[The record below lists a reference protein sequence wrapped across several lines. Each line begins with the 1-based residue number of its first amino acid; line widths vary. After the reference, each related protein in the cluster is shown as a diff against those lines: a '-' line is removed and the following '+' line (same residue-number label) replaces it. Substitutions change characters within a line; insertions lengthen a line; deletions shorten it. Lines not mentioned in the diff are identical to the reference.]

1 MHLWTG
7 SPGHPRGND
16 VAKSTNY
23 KKTGIIYFQRSTTNL
38 PKQSLG
44 TNQTIVQTKR
54 GPRIHQR
61 PPFIKQ
67 ISPAISGL
75 SLIAYRMS
83 QRHLNNFIRK
93 ICPLRRP
100 VSKRRSKAVNRY
112 IESHPLQH
120 HRDRGLREGLTA
132 SELKQEILT

>member
-1 MHLWTG
+1 MM
-7 SPGHPRGND
+7 SQN
-16 VAKSTNY
+16 
-23 KKTGIIYFQRSTTNL
+23 QRITRRLELFIFSDLQQISRSNHSAPIKL
-38 PKQSLG
+38 F
-44 TNQTIVQTKR
+44 VQTKR